1 MIQKTSMKNSSGNP
15 LSEEEEKPLLV
26 WHGSYEVLY
35 AIAAYTKSTGYLH
48 ISYRQLAVYLKYAFN
63 LNAEVNTIKTKLE
76 SAYVKDPSL
85 RIQLFLLGIRAL
97 RKQVVQ
103 LFDAVLAIA
112 R

>member
-1 MIQKTSMKNSSGNP
+1 MIKKTSTKNKP
-15 LSEEEEKPLLV
+15 EKQLPEKEERPLLV

-48 ISYRQLAVYLKYAFN
+48 ISYRQLAVYLKYVFN

-85 RIQLFLLGIRAL
+85 RVQLFLLSIRAL

-103 LFDAVLAIA
+103 LFDAVLGAV